1 MIKVRETR
9 GVRID
14 ESTGKK
20 LVDASLYADT
30 KTEVTDNID
39 GSDIEGMEDNADL
52 DVGSFVMTAD
62 FQAAQ
67 LNSSHEWVWG

>member
-9 GVRID
+9 GVHVD
-14 ESTGKK
+14 KTTGKK

-30 KTEVTDNID
+30 KLEVTDEID

-52 DVGSFVMTAD
+52 DVGSFVMTSD